1 MATLS
6 LRPTPDE
13 YAQPYARYID
23 RVPESDAA
31 PVLRAQI
38 EEIRRLA
45 AAVPPEKETFRYA
58 PDKWMVREVLGH
70 VNDAERVFGYRFL
83 RIRRADPTPM
93 ESFDENQFAATSD
106 AADRPLAKLADEFV
120 AVRSA
125 LLPLLEG
132 LTPADWRRT
141 GTASGWTVSLA
152 AVAWMAAGHVRHHQA
167 ILRER
172 YGLG

>member
-6 LRPTPDE
+6 PRPTPDE

-23 RVPESDAA
+23 RVPEADVVA
-31 PVLRAQI
+31 VLRAQI
-38 EEIRRLA
+38 DEIRRLA

-58 PDKWMVREVLGH
+58 SDKWTVREVLGH
-70 VNDAERVFGYRFL
+70 VNDTERVFGYRFL
-83 RIRRADPTPM
+83 RIRRGDPTPM
-93 ESFDENQFAATSD
+93 ASFDENFFAAASD
-106 AADRPLAKLADEFV
+106 AADRPLARLADEFV

-141 GTASGWTVSLA
+141 GTASGWSVSLA